1 MAAAVVV
8 LLALLVTGGLY
19 ALLGS
24 AGRAEAAAGAAE
36 AQQIE
41 KGKVLFLENC
51 SSCHGMRAE
60 GTSDGP
66 TLIGVGAAAVD
77 FQVGTG
83 RMPLAASGTQAAR
96 GPVQFT
102 DDETAALAAYV
113 GSLAPGPA
121 IPSEDQLSYA
131 DTDVGEGGELFR
143 TNCATCHNF
152 AGQGGALTQGK
163 YAPSLE
169 GVSPRHMYEAMLTGP
184 QAMPEFQD
192 TSIPP
197 EKKKAII
204 NYVKTIQA
212 QPDPGGIG
220 LGRIGP
226 VSEGIAAW
234 LVGLGALIA
243 VAVWIGA
250 KSS

>member
-8 LLALLVTGGLY
+8 LLALLVTGGL
-19 ALLGS
+19 AAVLGS
-24 AGRAEAAAGAAE
+24 AGRAEATANAAQS
-36 AQQIE
+36 QQIE
-41 KGKVLFLENC
+41 EGRVLFLENC
-51 SSCHGMRAE
+51 ASCHGLRSE

-83 RMPLAASGTQAAR
+83 RMPLAAPGAQAAR
-96 GPVQFT
+96 APVQFT
-102 DDETAALAAYV
+102 DEEIAALAAYV
-113 GSLAPGPA
+113 ASLSPGPA
-121 IPSEDQLSYA
+121 IPTEEQVAYSDA
-131 DTDVGEGGELFR
+131 NVGEGGELFR

-169 GVSPRHMYEAMLTGP
+169 GVDPRHIYEAMLTGP
-184 QAMPEFQD
+184 QSMPKFPD
-192 TSIPP
+192 TSITP
-197 EKKKAII
+197 EEKQAII

-212 QPDPGGIG
+212 QPDPGGFG

-234 LVGLGALIA
+234 LLGIGALIA
-243 VAVWIGA
+243 IAIWMGA
-250 KSS
+250 KST